1 MLLERLAVPDI
12 AISDRWSG
20 RAAQRIARFVTLG
33 GDHEALVDFLEA
45 LYGRILSV
53 KDRVSPVAKE
63 GVDSLA
69 VSIRTA
75 GADAMDGVERMP
87 AG

>member
-1 MLLERLAVPDI
+1 MLPERLAVPDI

-20 RAAQRIARFVTLG
+20 GAAQRIARFVTSG

-45 LYGRILSV
+45 FYGRILAV
-53 KDRVSPVAKE
+53 ENRISPDVEE
-63 GVDSLA
+63 GVDGLT

-75 GADAMDGVERMP
+75 GADAMDGVECMP